1 VITSVVLL
9 KESVMIKRKYL
20 LDNIECFIDKD
31 IIKVL
36 TGLRR
41 SGKSVLLQQ
50 TRDLLVE
57 RGVNP
62 ENILF
67 YNFED
72 LSYSHLLNAEALH
85 GEIKSKVTR
94 MNGKPYLF
102 FDEIQEVSEW
112 EKCVNS
118 FRVSFNADVFVTGSN
133 AKLLSG
139 ELATL
144 IAGRYVEIK
153 VYPFSFSE
161 FKEMSEMF
169 FPADADNEVFRK
181 YLLLGGM
188 PFLGNLQLDIR
199 SSFQYLSDVFDS
211 VILKDVIKRNKIR
224 DIDLLGRII
233 NYVLAN
239 VGNTFSATSISRF
252 FKSENRIVAPET
264 ILNYI
269 KVCEEAFLFHKVLRE
284 DIIGK
289 KILQVNEKYF
299 VTDHGIR
306 EAVYGN
312 NERDINLVL
321 ENIVFIEMLRRGYK
335 INIGRIN
342 NEEIDFVCRKNNE
355 TIYIQVAYL
364 LAAEETVKR
373 EFDTLKKV
381 PDNYPKLVLSM
392 DRFDFSRDG
401 IKHFYIPDFLCKS
414 SFQNQL
420 Y

>member
-1 VITSVVLL
+1 
-9 KESVMIKRKYL
+9 MIKRKYM
-20 LDNIECFIDKD
+20 LDNIKSFIDKD

-50 TRDLLVE
+50 IRELLVE

-62 ENILF
+62 GNILF

-85 GEIKSKVTR
+85 GEIKSKVTG

-118 FRVSFNADVFVTGSN
+118 FRVSFNADIYVTGSN
-133 AKLLSG
+133 ARLLSG

-161 FKEMSEMF
+161 FKELSEMF
-169 FPADADNEVFRK
+169 FPTDADNEIFRK

-188 PFLGNLQLDIR
+188 PFLGNLQLDSQ

-233 NYVLAN
+233 HFVLAN

-321 ENIVFIEMLRRGYK
+321 ENIIFIEMLRRGYK

-373 EFDTLKKV
+373 EFNILKKV
-381 PDNYPKLVLSM
+381 PDNYPKFVLSM

-401 IKHFYIPDFLCKS
+401 IKHFYIPDFLS
-414 SFQNQL
+414 RNSFL

>member
-1 VITSVVLL
+1 MAVIVFIVIFQ
-9 KESVMIKRKYL
+9 EAIMIKRTHL
-20 LDNIECFIDKD
+20 LENVESFIDKD

-41 SGKSVLLQQ
+41 SGKSVLLSQI
-50 TRDLLVE
+50 RELLIE

-62 ENILF
+62 ANILF
-67 YNFED
+67 YNFENMTHG
-72 LSYSHLLNAEALH
+72 HLLSAESLH
-85 GEIKSKVTR
+85 EEIKSR
-94 MNGKPYLF
+94 LSGINGKTYLF
-102 FDEIQEVSEW
+102 FDEIQDVLDW
-112 EKCVNS
+112 ERCINS
-118 FRVSFNADVFVTGSN
+118 FRVAFDVDIYVTGSN

-161 FKEMSEMF
+161 FIKMSEAI
-169 FPADADNEVFRK
+169 FPDAKKTELFKK
-181 YLLLGGM
+181 YLLFGGM
-188 PFLGNLQLDIR
+188 PFLANLELDPQ
-199 SSFQYLSDVFDS
+199 SSFIYLKDVFDS

-224 DIDLLGRII
+224 DIDLLERVIQF
-233 NYVLAN
+233 VVAN

-252 FKSENRIVAPET
+252 LKSENRTVAPET
-264 ILNYI
+264 ILNHI

-299 VTDHGIR
+299 ITDHGIR
-306 EAVYGN
+306 EAIYGN

-321 ENIVFIEMLRRGYK
+321 ENIVFLEMLRRGYK
-335 INIGRIN
+335 INIGRVH

-364 LAAEETVKR
+364 LATEETIRR
-373 EFDTLKKV
+373 EFDVLKKV
-381 PDNYPKLVLSM
+381 PDNYPKFVLSM
-392 DRFDFSRDG
+392 DQFDFSRDG
-401 IKHFYIPDFLCKS
+401 IKHFNIPDFLT
-414 SFQNQL
+414 NQ
-420 Y
+420 

>member
-1 VITSVVLL
+1 MAVIISDIVFQ
-9 KESVMIKRKYL
+9 EAIMIKRAHL
-20 LDNIECFIDKD
+20 LENVEGFIDKD

-41 SGKSVLLQQ
+41 SGKSVLLSQI
-50 TRDLLVE
+50 RELLIE

-62 ENILF
+62 ANILF

-72 LSYSHLLNAEALH
+72 MTHGHLLNATALH
-85 GEIKSKVTR
+85 EEIKSR
-94 MNGKPYLF
+94 LSGINGKTYLF
-102 FDEIQEVSEW
+102 FDEIQDVLDW
-112 EKCVNS
+112 ERCINS
-118 FRVSFNADVFVTGSN
+118 FRVAFDVDIYVTGSN

-161 FKEMSEMF
+161 FIEMSEAI
-169 FPADADNEVFRK
+169 FPDAKKTELFKK
-181 YLLLGGM
+181 YLLFGGM
-188 PFLGNLQLDIR
+188 PFLANLELDPQ
-199 SSFQYLSDVFDS
+199 SSFQYLKDVFDS
-211 VILKDVIKRNKIR
+211 VILKDVVKRNKIR
-224 DIDLLGRII
+224 DIDLLERVIQF
-233 NYVLAN
+233 VLAN

-252 FKSENRIVAPET
+252 LKSENRTVAPET
-264 ILNYI
+264 ILNHI

-299 VTDHGIR
+299 ITDHGIR
-306 EAVYGN
+306 EAIYGN

-321 ENIVFIEMLRRGYK
+321 ENIVFLEMLRRGYK
-335 INIGRIN
+335 INIGRVH

-364 LAAEETVKR
+364 LATEETIRR
-373 EFDTLKKV
+373 EFDVLKKV
-381 PDNYPKLVLSM
+381 PDNYPKFVLSM
-392 DRFDFSRDG
+392 DQFDFSRDG
-401 IKHFYIPDFLCKS
+401 IKHFNIPEFLT
-414 SFQNQL
+414 NQ
-420 Y
+420 

>member
-1 VITSVVLL
+1 
-9 KESVMIKRKYL
+9 MIKRTHL
-20 LDNIECFIDKD
+20 LENVESFIDKD

-41 SGKSVLLQQ
+41 SGKSVLLSQI
-50 TRDLLVE
+50 RELLIE

-62 ENILF
+62 ANILF
-67 YNFED
+67 YNFENMTHG
-72 LSYSHLLNAEALH
+72 HLLSAESLH
-85 GEIKSKVTR
+85 EEIKSR
-94 MNGKPYLF
+94 LSGINGKTYLF
-102 FDEIQEVSEW
+102 FDEIQDVLDW
-112 EKCVNS
+112 ERCINS
-118 FRVSFNADVFVTGSN
+118 FRVAFDVDIYVTGSN

-161 FKEMSEMF
+161 FIKMSEAI
-169 FPADADNEVFRK
+169 FPDAKKTELFKK
-181 YLLLGGM
+181 YLLFGGM
-188 PFLGNLQLDIR
+188 PFLANLELDPQ
-199 SSFQYLSDVFDS
+199 SSFIYLKDVFDS

-224 DIDLLGRII
+224 DIDLLERVIQF
-233 NYVLAN
+233 VVAN

-252 FKSENRIVAPET
+252 LKSENRTVAPET
-264 ILNYI
+264 ILNHI

-299 VTDHGIR
+299 ITDHGIR
-306 EAVYGN
+306 EAIYGN

-321 ENIVFIEMLRRGYK
+321 ENIVFLEMLRRGYK
-335 INIGRIN
+335 INIGRVH

-364 LAAEETVKR
+364 LATEETIRR
-373 EFDTLKKV
+373 EFDVLKKV
-381 PDNYPKLVLSM
+381 PDNYPKFVLSM
-392 DRFDFSRDG
+392 DQFDFSRDG
-401 IKHFYIPDFLCKS
+401 IKHFNIPEFLT
-414 SFQNQL
+414 NQ
-420 Y
+420 